1 MSKRQAIARFY
12 QNASNLGLSMDEADA
27 LRRIEMTLHRW
38 AEMECGTDAGHIER
52 DEKTGKPRFFNARS
66 RYATAND
73 PRAWRS
79 IPDREKGALARL
91 ARILARHPRLVA
103 YHQGDPR
110 GCALYVLRKADVDGV
125 DINAHYSKGWA
136 VCH

>member
-38 AEMECGTDAGHIER
+38 AEAECNGDITR
-52 DEKTGKPRFFNARS
+52 DEATQVPYRQYGGGKGPFLTTRIA
-66 RYATAND
+66 
-73 PRAWRS
+73 
-79 IPDREKGALARL
+79 DREKGALARL
-91 ARILARHPRLVA
+91 AKIMARLTTRGLQLTC
-103 YHQGDPR
+103 YHQRDPR
-110 GCALYVLRKADVDGV
+110 GCALYVLRREDVEGK

>member
-1 MSKRQAIARFY
+1 MNKRQSIARFY
-12 QNASNLGLSMDEADA
+12 QNASDLGLSMDEADA

-38 AEMECGTDAGHIER
+38 AEAECNGDITR
-52 DEKTGKPRFFNARS
+52 DEATQVPYRQYGSGKGPFLTTRVA
-66 RYATAND
+66 
-73 PRAWRS
+73 
-79 IPDREKGALARL
+79 DREKGALARL
-91 ARILARHPRLVA
+91 AKITARHPHLVA

-110 GCALYVLRKADVDGV
+110 GCALYILRREDVEGV

>member
-38 AEMECGTDAGHIER
+38 AEMECGNEAGHIER
-52 DEKTGKPRFFNARS
+52 DEKTGKPSLVRHLSSIHSERTHS
-66 RYATAND
+66 T
-73 PRAWRS
+73 P
-79 IPDREKGALARL
+79 IPDREKGALTRL

-110 GCALYVLRKADVDGV
+110 GCALYVLRREDVEGK